1 MLKAFFIMIENAWL
15 NYVKNAEI
23 IVVKC
28 KIKEKKAKCKI
39 FLSKSFILHENKYLY
54 TKQMTL

>member
-1 MLKAFFIMIENAWL
+1 MIENAWL

-39 FLSKSFILHENKYLY
+39 NLSKSFILHENKCLDIIPA
-54 TKQMTL
+54 TL